1 MKNIIIHKAPL
12 EGSCPKV
19 SIILLDWSCR
29 ERFHTLD
36 WLTTQ
41 TVARDQYELIWVE
54 LYDRVEP
61 EAMEKA
67 DWLITCNQTGM
78 YHKHKGYNIG
88 LLQARGDVIT
98 VCDSDAVFP
107 PEFVASII
115 EAFELNT
122 REEPRPLV
130 LMHHEQRSNHIYPRK
145 LEVIEDA
152 LRYDWVE
159 LRPNADACVSVAKRD
174 ALGFGG
180 FDEGESLRGYIC
192 GPYELGWRL
201 VNAGLP
207 EVWHDKVFLWHFAH
221 PNSNAKENKET
232 WGEIVAPHIDFH
244 ARDAVEAFSTGRLL
258 PLTMNTEVQVRRM
271 EQRRIGT
278 EYEAK
283 FSRMADRVSRVK
295 HLSQSAQ
302 QIELD
307 HWYESENLIAE
318 PLVTAIVSSYN
329 AERFMRGLLEDLE
342 AQTIADQIEI
352 VIIDSHSPQN
362 EAAIVRAFQAR
373 YHNIRFMRTSVREQS
388 HITLN
393 RCIKA
398 ARGKYVTLACTDDR
412 HRADAIEKMAAA
424 LEANTNVS
432 LVYGDIAITEK
443 ENQVFESADVK
454 GFYKWPDYN
463 RRTLFQVCYIGPQAM
478 WRRDLH
484 DKYGYFDEAF
494 LSAGDYELWLRFAGG
509 GEEFLHL
516 PEVLGLYFL
525 NPQGNEHGQRDTS
538 NRESDIAIRRY
549 WKDAWGERPPYG
561 GNCFIPAEQGSHAD
575 ATQLHPLGAMPLVSI
590 IVPTHDRPDFL
601 KDALNSILAQ
611 DYPHW
616 EAIVVN
622 DGGADVEKLATTL
635 DPQGRIR
642 CLAHSTNFGQVAT
655 KNTGLRAA
663 RGEIV
668 CYLDDDDRYLP
679 NHLSTIV
686 AAMRG
691 TSKAFVYTD
700 TDYVLEET
708 KDGKR
713 TEVARGNPLKDMTHT
728 KEQLR
733 VHNYIPINVWAHRR
747 ECLKVTGLFDEKLP
761 SLEDWEL
768 LLRFAQHW
776 NLHHIPVRTA
786 EVWQRAQVA
795 DNVSRKQ
802 MHTFLEVFKQV
813 YARHEDGGSDLIKT
827 GRAEMLRNLAA
838 GDASRLAQPAA
849 PYDIAGNQ
857 QEYCAWRSKRSLQEI
872 DAQLFAERMTL
883 VWKTRPVFQIVL
895 ILAPGEE
902 PRLADTLDSL
912 AAQFYSDWRLTVIAS
927 FPAPDAVF
935 HEVAQLC
942 WIEAR
947 TADERVA
954 AMNALI
960 AGADTKWLL
969 LVPPGAALEPH
980 TLIRCGDYVNLHP
993 EWRLIYCDDDR
1004 ININSEYTEPRFK
1017 PDFNLDLLRSTD
1029 YIGPC
1034 LFRADALGEAGG
1046 YSHIAHV
1053 ETYDMALRVLDQYGA
1068 QAIGH
1073 IADVLL
1079 HLPSGRDAVSSEE
1092 NTREAVSRHLTR
1104 QGIQGR
1110 VDEGFAPGTHRVVYE
1125 RMSNPLV
1132 SIIIPNRDKL
1142 EFLQPCVESVLEKT
1156 SYADYEILIVD
1167 NQSTDPDVLDYYEE
1181 LRQRLQ
1187 GRLRVLSFDTEFNF
1201 SAMNNLAAREAKGD
1215 YLLLLNNDTQIVQ
1228 SEWLERLLSYGQRSD
1243 VGIVGPRLVYPES
1256 GKLQHAGVVL
1266 GMSGIADHPFNNVLS
1281 ISEPGYMNR
1290 AQVDQNYSAVTAAC
1304 LLVRKS
1310 VYEQVGGMDEERLKV
1325 LFNDIDLCLKV
1336 RELGYKIVWTPYATV
1351 VHHGSTSL
1359 KSESADLM
1367 KLALSNERAKQER
1380 GVMMKRW
1387 LPQLANDPAYNRH
1400 LSFKTPGY
1408 QVEGTVVIDWD
1419 THFHDRPRILAS
1431 PLSGGSGE
1439 YRVNGPFRA
1448 LSRAGLAQCDVI
1460 QMAQMF
1466 KTRVLMP
1473 VEVERAKPDTLVLQA
1488 AIDNTQ
1494 MEALELY
1501 RDFNSDVLRVF
1512 TLDDLLTQVPKQ
1524 NSFFR
1529 YSYKDAKPRLRKA
1542 LALCDRAIVSTA
1554 PLAELCRPMIDDV
1567 RLIPNRLER
1576 AVWGGVQSRRKQGK
1590 KPRVGWAGAQQ
1601 HKGDLALIVDAV
1613 KETANEVEWIFF
1625 GMCPDELRPYVS
1637 EFHDFLLSF
1646 YEYPAKLASLNLDL
1660 ALAPLEV
1667 HAFNEAKSNL
1677 RLLEYG
1683 IMGWP
1688 VVCTDI
1694 LPYQDAPVKRVE
1706 NDSAAWIEAIR
1717 ERIHD
1722 LDAAAYEGD
1731 RLREWVHRNYMLED
1745 HLDEWLRALVR

>member
-19 SIILLDWSCR
+19 SIILLDWGCR
-29 ERFHTLD
+29 ERFHPLD

-54 LYDRVEP
+54 LYDRVVP

-115 EAFELNT
+115 ESFELNT

-130 LMHHEQRSNHIYPRK
+130 LKHHEQRSNHIYPCK
-145 LEVIEDA
+145 LEVIEDV

-159 LRPNADACVSVAKRD
+159 LWPNDDACVSVAKRD

-180 FDEGESLRGYIC
+180 FDEDESLRGYIY
-192 GPYELGWRL
+192 GPYDLGWRM

-207 EVWHDKVFLWHFAH
+207 EVWHDKVSLWHFANPH
-221 PNSNAKENKET
+221 SNAKENKET
-232 WGEIVAPHIDFH
+232 WGEIAPPHNDFH
-244 ARDAVEAFSTGRLL
+244 ARDAVEAFSTGCLL

-271 EQRRIGT
+271 AQRRIGT
-278 EYEAK
+278 DYEAK
-283 FSRMADRVSRVK
+283 FSRMADRVSRVE
-295 HLSQSAQ
+295 HQSQSAQ

-307 HWYESENLIAE
+307 RWYESENLIAE

-342 AQTIADQIEI
+342 AQTIADKIEI
-352 VIIDSHSPQN
+352 VVIDSYSPQG
-362 EAAIVRAFQAR
+362 EAAIVREFQLR
-373 YHNIRFMRTSVREQS
+373 YANIRFMRTSLREQS

-398 ARGKYVTLACTDDR
+398 ARGKYITLACTDDR
-412 HRADAIEKMAAA
+412 HCVDAFEKMVAA
-424 LEANTNVS
+424 LENHFDKA
-432 LVYGDIAITEK
+432 LVYADIAITEK
-443 ENQVFESADVK
+443 ENQVIESTDLK

-484 DKYGYFDEAF
+484 DKYGYFDETF
-494 LSAGDYELWLRFAGG
+494 LSAGDYELWLRFAAAD
-509 GEEFLHL
+509 EEFLHL

-549 WKDAWGERPPYG
+549 WKAAWGERPPYG
-561 GNCFIPAEQGSHAD
+561 GNCFVPAEQGSHAD

-622 DGGADVEKLATTL
+622 DGGVDVEKITATL

-642 CLAHSTNFGQVAT
+642 HLAHSTNFGQVAA

-686 AAMRG
+686 TAMRG
-691 TSKAFVYTD
+691 TSNAFVYTD

-713 TEVARGNPLKDMTHT
+713 TEIARGNPLKDMAHT

-733 VHNYIPINVWAHRR
+733 IRNYIPINVWAHRR

-761 SLEDWEL
+761 SLEDWEF
-768 LLRFAQHW
+768 LLRIAQFW
-776 NLHHIPVRTA
+776 ELHHIPLRTA
-786 EVWQRAQVA
+786 EVWQRAQVV

-802 MHTFLEVFKQV
+802 IHTFLEVFKQI
-813 YARHEDGGSDLIKT
+813 YARHEDDGNECIKI
-827 GRAEMLRNLAA
+827 GRKEMMRNLESASA
-838 GDASRLAQPAA
+838 GQPVTPAASRESDYQRWI
-849 PYDIAGNQ
+849 Y
-857 QEYCAWRSKRSLQEI
+857 KHSLQEI

-883 VWKTRPVFQIVL
+883 VWKQRPVFQLVL
-895 ILAPGEE
+895 ILESGEE
-902 PRLADTLDSL
+902 SRLADTLDSL
-912 AAQFYSDWRLTVIAS
+912 GSQLYSEWRLTVIAG

-935 HEVAQLC
+935 HELPQLC
-942 WIEAR
+942 WIEASSA
-947 TADERVA
+947 TDRVA
-954 AMNALI
+954 AINALI
-960 AGADTKWLL
+960 TGADTGWLL
-969 LVPPGAALEPH
+969 LAPPGAALEPH

-993 EWRLIYCDDDR
+993 EWRLIYFDDDHV
-1004 ININSEYTEPRFK
+1004 NATGGLAEPRFK

-1034 LFRADALGEAGG
+1034 LLRADALSETGG
-1046 YSHIAHV
+1046 YSCLAQV
-1053 ETYDMALRVLDQYGA
+1053 ETYDMALRVLDQYGE

-1073 IADVLL
+1073 ISDVLL
-1079 HLPSGRDAVSSEE
+1079 HLPIAWKPMGNEGNA
-1092 NTREAVSRHLTR
+1092 REAVNQHLVRH
-1104 QGIQGR
+1104 GIQAR
-1110 VDEGFAPGTHRVVYE
+1110 VDEGFVPGAHRVVYT
-1125 RMSNPLV
+1125 RAGDPLV

-1142 EFLQPCVESVLEKT
+1142 EFLQSCVESIFEKT
-1156 SYADYEILIVD
+1156 SYTHFEILIVD

-1181 LRQRLQ
+1181 LRQRFSD
-1187 GRLRVLSFDTEFNF
+1187 RLRVLSFDAEFNF
-1201 SAMNNLAAREAKGD
+1201 SAMNNLAARQANGE

-1228 SEWLERLLSYGQRSD
+1228 SEWLECLLSYGQRSD

-1266 GMSGIADHPFNNVLS
+1266 GLSSIADHPFNGVLS
-1281 ISEPGYMNR
+1281 ISDPGYMNR

-1304 LLVRKS
+1304 LMVRRS
-1310 VYEQVGGMDEERLKV
+1310 LYEQVGGMDEERLKV

-1336 RELGYKIVWTPYATV
+1336 RELGYKIVWTPYATA
-1351 VHHGSTSL
+1351 VHHGSTSI
-1359 KSESADLM
+1359 KSESTDLM
-1367 KLALSNERAKQER
+1367 KLALGNERAKQER
-1380 GVMMKRW
+1380 GVMMERW

-1400 LSFKTPGY
+1400 LSFKPPGY

-1419 THFHDRPRILAS
+1419 TNFHDRPRILGS

-1439 YRVNGPFRA
+1439 YRVIAPLRA
-1448 LSRAGLAQCDVI
+1448 LSRAGLAQCDVV
-1460 QMAQMF
+1460 QAGTMF
-1466 KTRVLMP
+1466 QTRVLMP
-1473 VEVERAKPDTLVLQA
+1473 VEIERAKPDTLVLHS
-1488 AIDNTQ
+1488 AIDDKQ
-1494 MEALELY
+1494 MEALALY
-1501 RDFNSDVLRVF
+1501 QQFNQDVLRVL
-1512 TLDDLLTQVPKQ
+1512 TLDDLLSQVPKD
-1524 NSFFR
+1524 NSFYR

-1542 LALCDRAIVSTA
+1542 LALCDRLIVSTE
-1554 PLAELCRPMIDDV
+1554 PLAALCRPMIEDIHI
-1567 RLIPNRLER
+1567 IPNRLESSQ
-1576 AVWGGVQSRRKQGK
+1576 WGNLNSLRRQGK

-1601 HKGDLALIVDAV
+1601 HKGDLALIVDVV
-1613 KETANEVEWIFF
+1613 KQTAAEVDWVFF

-1637 EFHDFLLSF
+1637 EFHDFVLSF
-1646 YEYPAKLASLNLDL
+1646 YDYPA
-1660 ALAPLEV
+1660 
-1667 HAFNEAKSNL
+1667 
-1677 RLLEYG
+1677 
-1683 IMGWP
+1683 
-1688 VVCTDI
+1688 
-1694 LPYQDAPVKRVE
+1694 
-1706 NDSAAWIEAIR
+1706 
-1717 ERIHD
+1717 
-1722 LDAAAYEGD
+1722 
-1731 RLREWVHRNYMLED
+1731 
-1745 HLDEWLRALVR
+1745 

>member
-1 MKNIIIHKAPL
+1 MKNISIHKAPL
-12 EGSCPKV
+12 EGARPKI
-19 SIILLDWSCR
+19 SIILLDWGCR

-54 LYDRVEP
+54 LYDRVAP

-67 DWLITCNQTGM
+67 DWLITCNQIGM

-88 LLQARGDVIT
+88 LLQASGDIIT

-122 REEPRPLV
+122 RAEPKPLV

-145 LEVIEDA
+145 LEVIEDV

-159 LRPNADACVSVAKRD
+159 LWPNAGACLSVAKRD
-174 ALGFGG
+174 AFGFGG
-180 FDEGESLRGYIC
+180 FDEDESLRGYIC

-201 VNAGLP
+201 VNAGIP

-221 PNSNAKENKET
+221 PHSNAKENKET

-271 EQRRIGT
+271 AQRRIGT
-278 EYEAK
+278 DYEAK
-283 FSRMADRVSRVK
+283 FSRMAERFTVPVRQASREPAIETDR
-295 HLSQSAQ
+295 
-302 QIELD
+302 
-307 HWYESENLIAE
+307 WYESDQAIAA

-342 AQTIADQIEI
+342 AQTIADKLEI
-352 VIIDSHSPQN
+352 VVIDSNSPQN
-362 EAAIVRAFQAR
+362 EAAIVREFQGR
-373 YHNIRFMRTSVREQS
+373 YHNIRFMRTSLREQS

-398 ARGKYVTLACTDDR
+398 AHGKYITLACTDDR
-412 HRADAIEKMAAA
+412 HRADAIEKMVAA
-424 LEANTNVS
+424 LEANANVS

-443 ENQVFESADVK
+443 ENQVLESADLK

-463 RRTLFQVCYIGPQAM
+463 RSTLFQVCYIGPQPM

-494 LSAGDYELWLRFAGG
+494 LSAGDYELWLRFAAG
-509 GEEFLHL
+509 GEEYLHL

-538 NRESDIAIRRY
+538 NRESDLAIRRY
-549 WKDAWGERPPYG
+549 WKAEWGERPPYG
-561 GNCFIPAEQGSHAD
+561 GGFFVPAEQGSQAD
-575 ATQLHPLGAMPLVSI
+575 VSQLHLLGAMPLVSI
-590 IVPTHDRPDFL
+590 IVPTHNRPDFL
-601 KDALNSILAQ
+601 KDALSSILAQ

-622 DGGADVEKLATTL
+622 DGGADVEKLTATL

-642 CLAHSTNFGQVAT
+642 YLAHSTNFGQVAA

-663 RGEIV
+663 YGEIV
-668 CYLDDDDRYLP
+668 CYLDDDDKYLP

-691 TSKAFVYTD
+691 TSNAFVYTD

-713 TEVARGNPLKDMTHT
+713 TEVARGNPLKDMAHT

-733 VHNYIPINVWAHRR
+733 VRNYIPINVWAHRR

-776 NLHHIPVRTA
+776 DFHHVPVRTA

-795 DNVSRKQ
+795 DNVSRRQ
-802 MHTFLEVFKQV
+802 MHTYLEVYQEI
-813 YARHEDGGSDLIKT
+813 YARHEDGGNDYIKI
-827 GRAEMLRNLAA
+827 GREEMMRNLEAA
-838 GDASRLAQPAA
+838 SAGQGLPPAA
-849 PYDIAGNQ
+849 PRESDYQ
-857 QEYCAWRSKRSLQEI
+857 QWRHKHSLQEI

-883 VWKTRPVFQIVL
+883 VWKQRPVFQVVL
-895 ILAPGEE
+895 ILTPGDESL
-902 PRLADTLDSL
+902 LADTLDSL
-912 AAQFYSDWRLTVIAS
+912 GAQFYADWRLTVIADS
-927 FPAPDAVF
+927 PAPDAIF
-935 HEVAQLC
+935 NELAQLR
-942 WIEAR
+942 WIETS
-947 TADERVA
+947 TATDKVT

-960 AGADTKWLL
+960 AEAGTGWLL
-969 LVPPGAALEPH
+969 LAPPGAALEPH

-993 EWRLIYCDDDR
+993 EWRLIYFDDDQ
-1004 ININSEYTEPRFK
+1004 INISGGFAEPRFK

-1034 LFRADALGEAGG
+1034 FFRADALGESGG
-1046 YSHIAHV
+1046 YSCLAQV
-1053 ETYDMALRVLDQYGA
+1053 ETYDMALRVLDQYGE

-1073 IADVLL
+1073 ISDVLL
-1079 HLPSGRDAVSSEE
+1079 HLPSNWNALGDEAQG
-1092 NTREAVSRHLTR
+1092 REAVTQHLAR
-1104 QGIQGR
+1104 KGIQGR
-1110 VDEGFAPGTHRVVYE
+1110 VDEGLVPGTHRVIYARSE
-1125 RMSNPLV
+1125 NPLI
-1132 SIIIPNRDKL
+1132 SIIIPTRDKL
-1142 EFLQPCVESVLEKT
+1142 EFLQPCVESIFEKT
-1156 SYADYEILIVD
+1156 SYTNFEILIVD
-1167 NQSTDPDVLDYYEE
+1167 NQSTDPDVHDYYEE
-1181 LRQRLQ
+1181 LRLRFMD
-1187 GRLRVLSFDTEFNF
+1187 RLRVLSFDAEFNF
-1201 SAMNNLAAREAKGD
+1201 SAMNNLAARDAKGE

-1228 SEWLERLLSYGQRSD
+1228 PEWLERLLSYGQRPD

-1266 GMSGIADHPFNNVLS
+1266 GMGGIADHPFNNVLP
-1281 ISEPGYMNR
+1281 ISEPGYMSR

-1304 LLVRKS
+1304 LLVRKF
-1310 VYEQVGGMDEERLKV
+1310 VYEQVGGMDDERLKV
-1325 LFNDIDLCLKV
+1325 SFNHVDLCLKV
-1336 RELGYKIVWTPYATV
+1336 RELGYKIVWTPYVTA
-1351 VHHGSTSL
+1351 VHHGSVSL
-1359 KSESADLM
+1359 KCEPNDLM
-1367 KLALSNERAKQER
+1367 KLALNNERAKQEQET
-1380 GVMMKRW
+1380 MLARW

-1400 LSFKTPGY
+1400 LGLVAPGY
-1408 QVEGTVVIDWD
+1408 EVESTVVIDWD
-1419 THFHDRPRILAS
+1419 TNFHDRPRILGV

-1439 YRVNGPFRA
+1439 YRVLGPFRA
-1448 LSRAGLAQCDVI
+1448 LSRAGHAHCDVV
-1460 QMAQMF
+1460 QAGKMF
-1466 KTRVLMP
+1466 QTRVLMP
-1473 VEVERAKPDTLVLQA
+1473 VEIERAKPDTLVLHS
-1488 AIDNTQ
+1488 AIDDKQ
-1494 MEALELY
+1494 MDALASY
-1501 RDFNSDVLRVF
+1501 QQFNQGVLRVF
-1512 TLDDLLTQVPKQ
+1512 TLDDLLTQVPKD
-1524 NSFFR
+1524 NSFYR
-1529 YSYKDAKPRLRKA
+1529 YSYKDGKPRLRKA
-1542 LALCDRAIVSTA
+1542 LSLCDRMIVSTE
-1554 PLAELCRPMIDDV
+1554 PLAALCRPMIEDIRV
-1567 RLIPNRLER
+1567 IPNRLESSQWANLR
-1576 AVWGGVQSRRKQGK
+1576 SKCRQGK

-1601 HKGDLALIVDAV
+1601 HKGDLALIVDVV
-1613 KETANEVEWIFF
+1613 KQTAAEVEWIFF
-1625 GMCPDELRPYVS
+1625 GMCPDELRPYVH
-1637 EFHDFLLSF
+1637 EFHDFVLSF

-1660 ALAPLEV
+1660 AVAPLEV

-1683 IMGWP
+1683 ILGWP
-1688 VVCTDI
+1688 VICTDI
-1694 LPYQDAPVKRVE
+1694 YPYQDAPVKRVPNE
-1706 NDSAAWIEAIR
+1706 TAAWVTAIR
-1717 ERIHD
+1717 DRIND
-1722 LDAAAYEGD
+1722 LDATSQEGG
-1731 RLREWVHRNYMLED
+1731 RLKAWVQQHYLLEN